1 MGEPTRNMTM
11 LSSPMLVEL
20 LAQAQK
26 TASPQK
32 PGVSDCVDVLLFLA
46 SPRAESANPSKRSR
60 SPPAASQVVRPV
72 KIHKTQG
79 GSERVVRAEPVTS
92 KGVAQP
98 SLQPGSEA
106 MINRWVELKRGKYKG
121 RTALIVGMTAKKFR
135 VRVTGVE
142 LQLEFYPSMFKEIEA
157 GRLSP
162 AQTSV
167 SIPTPAKQPTPA
179 RTAQPTPAS
188 AEPVK
193 TVVVPESSQ
202 IIVAKPVRRLPPQLQ
217 RKLNPPKLHLLS
229 DQKVTTC
236 RDGQL
241 TLDIISPGPR
251 IAAV

>member
-1 MGEPTRNMTM
+1 MGETGRSNMISAPVMMQVNETKH
-11 LSSPMLVEL
+11 LKEV
-20 LAQAQK
+20 
-26 TASPQK
+26 
-32 PGVSDCVDVLLFLA
+32 VDSDCVCALLSLA
-46 SPRAESANPSKRSR
+46 SPRSVASSPKSSRSR
-60 SPPAASQVVRPV
+60 DSLAEPVESRPV
-72 KIHKTQG
+72 KMLKRQDSREQVCRVG
-79 GSERVVRAEPVTS
+79 GVASS
-92 KGVAQP
+92 KGVEQP
-98 SLQPGSEA
+98 TLQPGAEA
-106 MINRWVELKRGKYKG
+106 MLNRWVELKRGKYKG
-121 RTALIVGMTAKKFR
+121 RSALIVGMTAKKFR

-179 RTAQPTPAS
+179 RTVQPTPAS